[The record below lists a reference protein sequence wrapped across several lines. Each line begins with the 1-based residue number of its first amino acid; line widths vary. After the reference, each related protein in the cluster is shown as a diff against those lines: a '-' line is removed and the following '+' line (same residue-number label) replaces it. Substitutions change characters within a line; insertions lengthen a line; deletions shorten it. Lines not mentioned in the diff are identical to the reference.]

1 MLKKKYIDSLKPSVR
16 PKVLECFYRNPANDE
31 ILIQDL
37 QALIDKFG
45 PKTYTAILH
54 VLTHLELDCNQ
65 ARKCWQDIIR
75 HCREMS
81 EALGRE
87 IKLRTAACDYFCSV
101 NQTIKNP
108 VVVELRIFEDTVKD
122 ARNDPMTGLYNRLH
136 LNYVIKQEIKRSS
149 RNNSQFSI
157 FFMDLDDFKKIND
170 NFGHLAGD
178 AVLIKTAEAIS
189 KEIRFQ
195 DIAARYGGEEIV
207 IVLPETNKVTSLIIA
222 ERIKSMV
229 ADLNLE
235 YGGHKIPVTV
245 SGGLATFPIDSTET
259 EELIKCADI
268 AMFQAKK
275 AGKNLVA
282 LYSQNKRRYLRL
294 DYRVEITV
302 EKINMD
308 DSEYFPAK
316 EQAIN
321 ISLSGLLFSSDRLYN
336 LETKLLIN
344 LPLKGKNS
352 EITLIG
358 TVVRIEYFG
367 PGQYDVGV
375 AFLGLD
381 ESSKKQLVEGISRDL
396 NLDKN

>member
-1 MLKKKYIDSLKPSVR
+1 MNSSRPSIR
-16 PKVLECFYRNPANDE
+16 PKVLECFYKNPSNDE
-31 ILIQDL
+31 ILIRDL

-45 PKTYTAILH
+45 PKTYAAILH
-54 VLTHLELDCNQ
+54 VLTHLELDYNQ
-65 ARKCWQDIIR
+65 ARKCWQEIII
-75 HCREMS
+75 HCRKMS
-81 EALGRE
+81 GTLGRE
-87 IKLRTAACDYFCSV
+87 VKLRTAACDYFCSV

-108 VVVELRIFEDTVKD
+108 VVVELRIFEDTVNY
-122 ARNDPMTGLYNRLH
+122 ARNDPMTGLYNRIH

-170 NFGHLAGD
+170 SFGHLAGD
-178 AVLIKTAEAIS
+178 AVLIKTAEAIC

-235 YGGHKIPVTV
+235 YEGRKISVTV
-245 SGGLATFPIDSTET
+245 SGGLATFPIDSTDT
-259 EELIKCADI
+259 EELIRCADI

-294 DYRVEITV
+294 DYRAEITV
-302 EKINMD
+302 DKIKVD
-308 DSEYFPAK
+308 DSGHFPAR
-316 EQAIN
+316 EQSRN
-321 ISLSGLLFSSDRLYN
+321 ISLSGLLFSSDHLYN
-336 LETKLLIN
+336 MGTKLLIN
-344 LPLKGKNS
+344 LPLKGENT

-381 ESSKKQLVEGISRDL
+381 ENSKNQLVEGISQDL
-396 NLDKN
+396 NLSKN